1 MLAPNDGARGITIEA
16 PMTDHDLRL
25 WCMDQAMKA
34 LPYLAT
40 PTTADVIALA
50 QAIMDFVKAANEEQ
64 GA

>member
-1 MLAPNDGARGITIEA
+1 MNE
-16 PMTDHDLRL
+16 HDLRL

-34 LPYLAT
+34 LPHLAT

-50 QAIMDFVKAANEEQ
+50 GAILAFVKAATEEQ